1 MCVNETFP
9 PRPRFRWL
17 LITIR
22 LSIINFAGIARTLV
36 AVGTLS
42 EPSML
47 CTTRAETPRI
57 GSNRAAVGVTTTGA
71 GFLIGSAG
79 VGVCF
84 ATGVT
89 TGCVAVNCGWF
100 VCVSA
105 AAVGAGVATG
115 AGADGA
121 TGAGAC
127 AGTSPRICAF
137 GTGGTP
143 RCAEFKFVVVVEPEA
158 FEAKLFVL
166 KYSIH
171 DGSTEFGS
179 WR

>member
-1 MCVNETFP
+1 MMCVNETFP
-9 PRPRFRWL
+9 PRPRFKWL

-22 LSIINFAGIARTLV
+22 LSIINFAGMARTLV

-47 CTTRAETPRI
+47 CTTRADTPRI
-57 GSNRAAVGVTTTGA
+57 GSSRAAPGVETTGA

-79 VGVCF
+79 VGVGF

-89 TGCVAVNCGWF
+89 TGCVAVNCG
-100 VCVSA
+100 CPEATTGAATAGA
-105 AAVGAGVATG
+105 AACT
-115 AGADGA
+115 GA
-121 TGAGAC
+121 TGATGV
-127 AGTSPRICAF
+127 SFRSCAF

-143 RCAEFKFVVVVEPEA
+143 RCAETELFVCA
-158 FEAKLFVL
+158 GLLDAKLFVL

-171 DGSTEFGS
+171 EGSTEFGS

>member
-1 MCVNETFP
+1 
-9 PRPRFRWL
+9 
-17 LITIR
+17 
-22 LSIINFAGIARTLV
+22 
-36 AVGTLS
+36 
-42 EPSML
+42 ML

-57 GSNRAAVGVTTTGA
+57 GSNRAAVGVETTGA

-89 TGCVAVNCGWF
+89 TGCVAVNCGRF
-100 VCVSA
+100 VCV
-105 AAVGAGVATG
+105 AGVATC
-115 AGADGA
+115 AGAAGA

-143 RCAEFKFVVVVEPEA
+143 RCAEFKFVVVVELDA
-158 FEAKLFVL
+158 FGAKLFVL

-171 DGSTEFGS
+171 EGSTEFGS